1 MERFTLRSTSI
12 IGLQA
17 ELHQH
22 DLLEEA
28 ERAHAGLRRFARR
41 RRTFLGLPLP
51 GRRPHR

>member
-1 MERFTLRSTSI
+1 VERFILRSTSI

-17 ELHQH
+17 ELHQR

-28 ERAHAGLRRFARR
+28 ERAHDGLRRIARR

-51 GRRPHR
+51 GGRPHR